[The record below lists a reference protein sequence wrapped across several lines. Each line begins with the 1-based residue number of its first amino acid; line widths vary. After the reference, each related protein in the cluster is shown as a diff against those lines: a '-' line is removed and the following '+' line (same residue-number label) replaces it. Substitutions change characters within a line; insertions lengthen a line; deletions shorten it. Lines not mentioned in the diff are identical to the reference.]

1 MDIKKIAKQM
11 VAKGKGILA
20 ADESTGTMTKRLQS
34 VNVDSTSENRL
45 NFRNT
50 LFSSPKISDYVSGI
64 ILFDET
70 IRQKV
75 NGKSISEILN
85 EKNILPGIKVDK
97 GAKKLALS
105 KDETITEGL
114 DGLRERLNEYYEL
127 GARFAKW
134 RAVYKISEKDNLPS
148 IESIKAN
155 SHALGRYSAL
165 VQEAN
170 MVPIVEPELLMD
182 GKHNINVCK
191 DVTSMILEETFYQ
204 LENNNV
210 DVEGIVLKPNMIL
223 NGSESS
229 IKNNPSEVAKL
240 TLECIKKNV
249 PKSVPGIA
257 FLSGGQSEFEATMN
271 LNEINKINDTNF
283 AFTFSYGRALQQS
296 ALKTWAKN
304 IKDARNVQDAF
315 EERAKM
321 NSLAALGKW
330 NKDLEKAA

>member
-11 VAKGKGILA
+11 VAEGKGILA

-34 VNVDSTSENRL
+34 VNVESTSENRL

-50 LFSSPKISDYVSGI
+50 LFSSPNISDYVSGV

-85 EKNILPGIKVDK
+85 QKNIIPGIKVDK

-114 DGLRERLNEYYEL
+114 DGLRDRLKEYHDL

-165 VQEAN
+165 VQEAK

-182 GKHNINVCK
+182 GKHNINVCN

-204 LENNNV
+204 LANNNV
-210 DVEGIVLKPNMIL
+210 DVEGIVLK
-223 NGSESS
+223 
-229 IKNNPSEVAKL
+229 
-240 TLECIKKNV
+240 
-249 PKSVPGIA
+249 
-257 FLSGGQSEFEATMN
+257 LSR
-271 LNEINKINDTNF
+271 IHI
-283 AFTFSYGRALQQS
+283 
-296 ALKTWAKN
+296 
-304 IKDARNVQDAF
+304 
-315 EERAKM
+315 
-321 NSLAALGKW
+321 
-330 NKDLEKAA
+330 

>member
-34 VNVDSTSENRL
+34 VNVESTSENRL

-50 LFSSPKISDYVSGI
+50 LFSSPKISDYISGV

-114 DGLRERLNEYYEL
+114 DGLRERLKEYYEL

-134 RAVYKISEKDNLPS
+134 RAVYKISEKNNLPS
-148 IESIKAN
+148 KESIKAN

-182 GKHNINVCK
+182 GKHNINVCN

-204 LENNNV
+204 LANNNV

-223 NGSESS
+223 NGSESNT
-229 IKNNPSEVAKL
+229 KNNPSEVAKL
-240 TLECIKKNV
+240 TLNCLKKNV
-249 PKSVPGIA
+249 PSGVPGIA

-271 LNEINKINDTNF
+271 LNEINKVNDSKF

-296 ALKTWAKN
+296 ALKTWAKDL
-304 IKDARNVQDAF
+304 KDTKSVQHAF

-321 NSLAALGKW
+321 NSLAAQGKW
-330 NKDLEKAA
+330 NKELEKAA

>member
-1 MDIKKIAKQM
+1 M

-34 VNVDSTSENRL
+34 VNVESTSENRL

-50 LFSSPKISDYVSGI
+50 LFSSPKISDYISGV

-85 EKNILPGIKVDK
+85 ERNILPGIKVDK

-114 DGLRERLNEYYEL
+114 DGLRERLKEYYEL

-134 RAVYKISEKDNLPS
+134 RAVYKISEKNNLPS
-148 IESIKAN
+148 KESIKAN
-155 SHALGRYSAL
+155 SHAPRRYSL

-182 GKHNINVCK
+182 GKHNINICN
-191 DVTSMILEETFYQ
+191 DVTDDTEETFYQ
-204 LENNNV
+204 LQHNV
-210 DVEGIVLKPNMIL
+210 D
-223 NGSESS
+223 
-229 IKNNPSEVAKL
+229 IKAS
-240 TLECIKKNV
+240 
-249 PKSVPGIA
+249 
-257 FLSGGQSEFEATMN
+257 F
-271 LNEINKINDTNF
+271 
-283 AFTFSYGRALQQS
+283 
-296 ALKTWAKN
+296 
-304 IKDARNVQDAF
+304 
-315 EERAKM
+315 
-321 NSLAALGKW
+321 
-330 NKDLEKAA
+330 